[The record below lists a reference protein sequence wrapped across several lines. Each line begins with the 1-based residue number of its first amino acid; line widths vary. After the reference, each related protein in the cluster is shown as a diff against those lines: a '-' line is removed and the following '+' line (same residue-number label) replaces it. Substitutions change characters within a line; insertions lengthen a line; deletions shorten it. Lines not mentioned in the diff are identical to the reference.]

1 MRSSTDLLLTH
12 PASWRSKHDLAPSAV
27 LSCGEQSPTP
37 ETLASAH
44 HNALD
49 QPTIQPRTPP
59 MALQPKQTPI
69 VLVIDFHHAR
79 GPEIEH
85 CIGDEGTSP
94 ATENDWSLL
103 PFMALSDG
111 AHLSTEE
118 FSYFTLRRKETSTL
132 PATSL
137 FGIACCRQLDS
148 SLLINRPPEVTRSTV
163 QKAVVVVTDSPQR
176 VGQLRE
182 KLSVVTSAWFA
193 QRDFSDIDILR
204 KFREGLVISLSN
216 DESKDQNLGLSL
228 REMIH
233 EFKYQTL
240 VLFKGLLLQPKMLF
254 FGTRCE
260 RLCMIQFSLISLIP
274 GLINALQ
281 DCADPSFDSYA
292 ETVEKP
298 TSLKTSDRSSL
309 LAYMG
314 LPLQIFGKGSMF
326 GPYTPLQQLDLL
338 ADDGTKSYVVG
349 STNSLLLQQKDR
361 YSDILINLDE
371 DSISISSLPLRNA
384 LTLSVADRRWIDLL
398 TQIVNDTWDEAHPS
412 RPKTLG
418 FMGSEEFIRLQFEE
432 YLLALLS
439 CMKYHEELNSLSA
452 GDSLHRSRAQLQNFN
467 IEGDPALDFNAEFLM
482 QWQKTP
488 NYALFSR
495 LTSDALLFS
504 ITEPKHPSAG
514 GLTMEDVQ
522 RRLSQQVA
530 DLHLDERVREGRE
543 ALNRHLSTGQKKVSA
558 AFNTFWSDIEAMRE
572 AQRKRN
578 EEKASSS
585 QRSSIDKEPPTSPQ
599 SASTDSASETAGS
612 WFGARQRPSIDVS
625 QAQTSVTAASQKA
638 GAYFSSWGSWASDKR
653 REWQE
658 KRSSSPNSN
667 SNPGVIA
674 SPSTPVLPT
683 VNETVFD
690 SDRGRRRS
698 MQRQSEDAEGL
709 SRSLS
714 RRKRWSNII
723 LRRESGEFKR
733 DDSDAADVPYP
744 KSPLSQGS
752 PAYAAES
759 ETKKTAELNV
769 QQEKTLPESR
779 ADDDGFTSVSL
790 APQEGLC
797 VDMNPEK
804 RQSATVSA
812 DDTVTVLPVKQE
824 GHTSELN
831 QDSVKESVSTQ

>member
-1 MRSSTDLLLTH
+1 
-12 PASWRSKHDLAPSAV
+12 
-27 LSCGEQSPTP
+27 
-37 ETLASAH
+37 
-44 HNALD
+44 
-49 QPTIQPRTPP
+49 
-59 MALQPKQTPI
+59 MAKQARQTPI

-79 GPEIEH
+79 GPEVEL
-85 CIGDEGTSP
+85 CIADEGTSP

-118 FSYFTLRRKETSTL
+118 FSYFTLRRQETPTT

-137 FGIACCRQLDS
+137 FGISCSRQLDS
-148 SLLINRPPEVTRSTV
+148 NLLIDRPPDVTRSTV

-176 VGQLRE
+176 VGHLRE

-193 QRDFSDIDILR
+193 QRDFTDTDILR
-204 KFREGLVISLSN
+204 KFREGLVISFLNN
-216 DESKDQNLGLSL
+216 DPKDQNLGLSL

-240 VLFKGLLLQPKMLF
+240 VLFKALLLQPKMLF

-274 GLINALQ
+274 GLMGALQ
-281 DCADPSFDSYA
+281 DCADPAFDTYA
-292 ETVEKP
+292 ETVEKA
-298 TSLKTSDRSSL
+298 TSLKTSDRNSL

-371 DSISISSLPLRNA
+371 DTINITSLSLRTA
-384 LTLSVADRRWIDLL
+384 LVLSTADRRWIDLL
-398 TQIVNDTWDEAHPS
+398 TQIVNDTWDEDHPS

-418 FMGSEEFIRLQFEE
+418 FMGSEEFIRMQFEE

-439 CMKYHEELNSLSA
+439 CMKYHEELNSLASA
-452 GDSLHRSRAQLQNFN
+452 ESSHRAISQLQTFN
-467 IEGDPALDFNAEFLM
+467 IEGDPALDFNADFLA
-482 QWQKTP
+482 QWQKTS
-488 NYALFSR
+488 NYTLFSR
-495 LTSDALLFS
+495 LTSDAMLYS
-504 ITEPKHPSAG
+504 ITEPRHPSAG
-514 GLTMEDVQ
+514 GLTMEDIQ

-558 AFNTFWSDIEAMRE
+558 AFNSFWSDIEAMRE

-578 EEKASSS
+578 EERATQSQSQPQS
-585 QRSSIDKEPPTSPQ
+585 QRASMDKEIPASPALG
-599 SASTDSASETAGS
+599 SPEPGNENAGS

-625 QAQTSVTAASQKA
+625 QAQASVAAAGQKA

-658 KRSSSPNSN
+658 KRTTSPNPN
-667 SNPGVIA
+667 AHMAA
-674 SPSTPVLPT
+674 SPSTPTLPS
-683 VNETVFD
+683 VNESIFD
-690 SDRGRRRS
+690 ADRGRRRS
-698 MQRQSEDAEGL
+698 MQRNSEDSEGL

-723 LRRESGEFKR
+723 LRREGGELQR
-733 DDSDAADVPYP
+733 EEVEVAEAAYP
-744 KSPLSQGS
+744 KSPLSRGS
-752 PAYAAES
+752 
-759 ETKKTAELNV
+759 
-769 QQEKTLPESR
+769 
-779 ADDDGFTSVSL
+779 SVHDSN
-790 APQEGLC
+790 PPKQEGVADPPVSERKASPEVET
-797 VDMNPEK
+797 VDGGSASATTLVIPRDTPPDNKEK
-804 RQSATVSA
+804 KLEGLGLGDVKDVDTATVSA
-812 DDTVTVLPVKQE
+812 PIKENVQITAPKGSVPE
-824 GHTSELN
+824 FTSP
-831 QDSVKESVSTQ
+831 Q